1 MTKKQ
6 TSKTTSA
13 KARGKRKGI
22 ALVSAPAERVQIH
35 FGALDGSQHGP
46 AWDTMWDMLIAKF
59 TPYALAI
66 AERERRR
73 AA

>member
-1 MTKKQ
+1 MARKKTKKE
-6 TSKTTSA
+6 TGA
-13 KARGKRKGI
+13 IARGKRKGI

-35 FGALDGSQHGP
+35 FGALDGNQHGP

-66 AERERRR
+66 AERESRR

>member
-1 MTKKQ
+1 VLP
-6 TSKTTSA
+6 A
-13 KARGKRKGI
+13 AARI
-22 ALVSAPAERVQIH
+22 ADERVQIH
-35 FGALDGSQHGP
+35 FGALGSSRRGA

-66 AERERRR
+66 AGSEDRR